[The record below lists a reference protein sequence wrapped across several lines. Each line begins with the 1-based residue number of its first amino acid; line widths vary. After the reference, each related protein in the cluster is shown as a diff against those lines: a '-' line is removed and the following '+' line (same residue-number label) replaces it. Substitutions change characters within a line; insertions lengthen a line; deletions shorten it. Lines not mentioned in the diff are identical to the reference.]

1 MLGQA
6 AQSSASKSGTDDGT
20 AKKKKSKNFSPLM
33 IKFRKDEEQ
42 KEEYQDT
49 IFKQCQYLNTPLQY
63 GEFLETWDL
72 FIFCIKYYNGW
83 YAWYLVFL

>member
-1 MLGQA
+1 
-6 AQSSASKSGTDDGT
+6 
-20 AKKKKSKNFSPLM
+20 M

-83 YAWYLVFL
+83 YAWYLVFLWFKNSYYMHFTKNVG